1 MLTVHGLKL
10 AFRMK
15 FKIFVINLDTSLD
28 RLTSIQDSCD
38 RLELSFQ
45 RVSAVRGSDLGKE
58 EKAKVYNLRDNLKK
72 YDKALNDGEI
82 GCYLSHAECWKKII
96 EDELDYALVL
106 EDDAILTDVLP
117 LYIEKLAASCHEWD
131 YIKLSH
137 GSKIKPVIKSSDLGD
152 GLFLQKSL
160 KLNSTTTGQFISFRG
175 AEKLLLSAFSIS
187 RPVDI
192 DIQHWYEKSLRC
204 FVVSPFPVLNHDFE
218 SEINQFADRRAV
230 AKHPMKRIWQK
241 VRYEVLLVLNYF
253 RLPKLPR

>member
-1 MLTVHGLKL
+1 
-10 AFRMK
+10 MK

-28 RLTSIQDSCD
+28 RLASIQKSCD
-38 RLELSFQ
+38 HLELRFQ
-45 RVSAVRGSDLGKE
+45 RVSAVLGSDLGKE
-58 EKAKVYNLRDNLKK
+58 EKAKVYNLRDNLRK

-82 GCYLSHAECWKKII
+82 GCYLSHAECWTKII

-106 EDDAILTDVLP
+106 EDDAILTDELP

-131 YIKLSH
+131 YIRLSH
-137 GSKIKPVIKSSDLGD
+137 GSKVKPVISSVDLGE
-152 GLFLQKSL
+152 GLFLQRAL

-175 AEKLLLSAFSIS
+175 AEKLLSSAFPIS

-192 DIQHWYEKSLRC
+192 DIQHWYETSLRC

-218 SEINQFADRRAV
+218 SEINQFSDRRDV
-230 AKHPMKRIWQK
+230 KKRPIRRIWQK
-241 VRYEVLLVLNYF
+241 VKFEVLLVLNYF

>member
-1 MLTVHGLKL
+1 MN
-10 AFRMK
+10 
-15 FKIFVINLDTSLD
+15 FKIFVINLDTSVE
-28 RLTSIQDSCD
+28 RLASIQESCD
-38 RLELSFQ
+38 RLDLKFQ
-45 RVSAVRGSDLGKE
+45 RVSAVLGSDLGKE
-58 EKAKVYNLRDNLKK
+58 EKAKVYNLRDNLQK
-72 YDKALNDGEI
+72 YDKVLNDGEI
-82 GCYLSHAECWKKII
+82 GCYLSHGKCWTKII

-106 EDDAILTDVLP
+106 EDDAILNDELP

-137 GSKIKPVIKSSDLGD
+137 GSKIKPVIESLDLGD

-175 AEKLLLSAFSIS
+175 AEKLLSSAFPIS

-204 FVVSPFPVLNHDFE
+204 FTVSPFPVQNHDFI
-218 SEINQFADRRAV
+218 SEINEITDRRTV
-230 AKHPMKRIWQK
+230 RKHPVRRIWHK
-241 VRYEVLLVLNYF
+241 VRFEVLLVLNYF